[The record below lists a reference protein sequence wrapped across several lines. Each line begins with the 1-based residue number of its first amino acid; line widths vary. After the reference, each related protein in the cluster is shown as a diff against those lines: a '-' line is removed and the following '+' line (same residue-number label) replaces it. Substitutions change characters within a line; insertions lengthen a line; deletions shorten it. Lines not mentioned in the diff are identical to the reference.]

1 MTSSVRVDFLK
12 HQLSILLDGKERDR
26 EIGSVSWKHR
36 VFKESVLCIKG
47 FDPI

>member
-26 EIGSVSWKHR
+26 EIGSVSWKQR